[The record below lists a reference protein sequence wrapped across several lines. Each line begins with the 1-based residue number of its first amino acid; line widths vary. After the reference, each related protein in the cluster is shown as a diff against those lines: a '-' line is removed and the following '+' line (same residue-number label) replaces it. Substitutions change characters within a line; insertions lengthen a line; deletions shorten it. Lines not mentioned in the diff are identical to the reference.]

1 LVRMQKTLIELWAL
15 AVQCGAHSEESMFM
29 DRKLPERHT
38 A

>member
-1 LVRMQKTLIELWAL
+1 MQKTLISYGLWQ
-15 AVQCGAHSEESMFM
+15 VSEAHSAEESMFM